1 MPRRNLILGEVAFMV
16 ILAAVTV
23 WLFRSHSPSP
33 DAVAVGIKLPD
44 ASSQVYLQR
53 QSDGSL
59 VYLIRNWNGNVQR
72 VSTDQMSQRLYDLGQ
87 SSWSSLG
94 LSSPVVLF
102 WLTVGFVGQ
111 LLFTGR
117 FVVQY
122 IASERKK
129 KSVVPPVFWW
139 FSLIGSL
146 ILLSYFLWRRDPI
159 GLLGQAFGSFIYLRN
174 ILWIRNESRPS
185 VLTVPEAS

>member
-1 MPRRNLILGEVAFMV
+1 M
-16 ILAAVTV
+16 
-23 WLFRSHSPSP
+23 
-33 DAVAVGIKLPD
+33 
-44 ASSQVYLQR
+44 
-53 QSDGSL
+53 
-59 VYLIRNWNGNVQR
+59 
-72 VSTDQMSQRLYDLGQ
+72 
-87 SSWSSLG
+87 G